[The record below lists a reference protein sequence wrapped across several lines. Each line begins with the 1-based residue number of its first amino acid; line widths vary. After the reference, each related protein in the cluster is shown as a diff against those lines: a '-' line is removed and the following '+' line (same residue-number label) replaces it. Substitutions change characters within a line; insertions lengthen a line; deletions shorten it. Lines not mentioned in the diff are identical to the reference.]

1 MSGII
6 MTTVEGGLNGPMGDE
21 ETDRIG
27 PITTTEEGGLG
38 VVVFPRNGG
47 YEAEDNDDDDVHTG
61 MFMSETRRDDSNDDV
76 HTGGFTSMTSLTI
89 HMT

>member
-6 MTTVEGGLNGPMGDE
+6 MTTVEGGLNGQIGDE
-21 ETDRIG
+21 ESNRIG

-47 YEAEDNDDDDVHTG
+47 YEADENDDPEDAPSGKSRKVK
-61 MFMSETRRDDSNDDV
+61 
-76 HTGGFTSMTSLTI
+76 
-89 HMT
+89 

>member
-6 MTTVEGGLNGPMGDE
+6 MTTVEGGMNGPIGDGDSDE
-21 ETDRIG
+21 IG

-47 YEAEDNDDDDVHTG
+47 YEADDNDDNEDAQTG
-61 MFMSETRRDDSNDDV
+61 KV
-76 HTGGFTSMTSLTI
+76 FT
-89 HMT
+89 